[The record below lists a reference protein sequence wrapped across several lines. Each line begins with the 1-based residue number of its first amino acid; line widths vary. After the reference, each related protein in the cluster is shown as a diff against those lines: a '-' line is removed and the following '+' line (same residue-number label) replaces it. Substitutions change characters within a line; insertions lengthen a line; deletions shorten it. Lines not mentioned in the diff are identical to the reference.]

1 MDAVELQVPVP
12 DEAVVH
18 IVQIADLGQPRPRVF
33 GQRMEKD
40 AVDHD
45 GEDLE
50 LLALQIVRTVL
61 PTQAVPR
68 TSPVCHGCCA
78 MLRDKLRD
86 MLPSLPFTLSSLL
99 FTFDEPSRS
108 LHGENSWGG
117 AKWAL
122 GAVSSSGH

>member
-1 MDAVELQVPVP
+1 
-12 DEAVVH
+12 
-18 IVQIADLGQPRPRVF
+18 
-33 GQRMEKD
+33 
-40 AVDHD
+40 
-45 GEDLE
+45 
-50 LLALQIVRTVL
+50 
-61 PTQAVPR
+61 
-68 TSPVCHGCCA
+68 

-86 MLPSLPFTLSSLL
+86 MLPSLPFTLSSLPFTLSSLL